1 MSLSSLIKGS
11 YNLNKP
17 SSPS

>member
-1 MSLSSLIKGS
+1 MSLSSLMKGY

-17 SSPS
+17 SSPR

>member
-1 MSLSSLIKGS
+1 MSLSSLMKGF